1 MHEGDTNMKQD
12 CVGFKCNNYITQW
25 IDLIDLI
32 NKQSFPYLQHYEHS
46 WWFSPGTKAN
56 LCKRFF

>member
-32 NKQSFPYLQHYEHS
+32 NKQSFPYLQHYEH
-46 WWFSPGTKAN
+46 K
-56 LCKRFF
+56 LMV